1 MLTTDTSQNPKLD
14 AKKLKLKKMYD
25 LKWCCYKIITFY
37 RVLLKFAK
45 D

>member
-1 MLTTDTSQNPKLD
+1 MLTTDTSQKD